1 MKNKEVADILY
12 EIADYLEMQDVD
24 WKPRAYRK
32 AARNIEGLS
41 ETIEDIYERG
51 ELGEIDGVGENIEN
65 KIAEYLETGEMQYHK
80 QLKEEL
86 PVDIEALTAVEGLG
100 PKRVKKIYQATG
112 VTNLDELEKAAEN
125 GEIAEIEGFGEK
137 TQQNILDHIETA
149 RKGEERMLIGKAFP
163 IAENLREELEE
174 SEKFNQVTLVGSF
187 RRRRPTVGDID
198 ILATADDAEE
208 AMEEFTSGSD
218 VKEVLGTGETKS
230 SIIISGDLQVD
241 LRIVDEDSYGAALQ
255 YFTGSKDHNVTL
267 RTIAVNKAWKL
278 NEYGLFD
285 SEDNKLAG
293 NTEESIYA
301 KLQLDYIEPEL
312 REDTGEVDAAAK
324 GNLPDLVEEDEIK
337 GDLQMHTDYSD
348 GRNTVEEM
356 AEKAEE
362 LGYEYILVTDHGHSL
377 QIASG
382 VDEEELE
389 EQREEIDEVNQ
400 EFDVE
405 VLQGVEANID
415 DNGELDI
422 SKEKLEELD
431 LVVAALHNKIENP
444 TESIVKALKEYPV
457 DILAH
462 PLNRKVSSREPLDVD
477 LDKIVEVAAE
487 ENVALEINSQP
498 ARLDLPWR
506 DVKEYR
512 DKVDYVVSTD
522 AHSPSELEY
531 MHLGVAQARRG
542 WCKQENILNTLP
554 LEKLKEKLR

>member
-12 EIADYLEMQDVD
+12 EIADFLEMQDVD

-41 ETIEDIYERG
+41 ESIEDIHERG

-65 KIAEYLETGEMQYHK
+65 KISEYLETGEMQYY
-80 QLKEEL
+80 QELKSDL

-100 PKRVKKIYQATG
+100 PKSVKKIYQAIG
-112 VTNLDELEKAAEN
+112 VTDLDELEEAAEE
-125 GEIAEIEGFGEK
+125 GEIAEIEGFGGK
-137 TQQNILDHIETA
+137 TQENILNHIETA

-163 IAENLREELEE
+163 IAENIREELEE
-174 SEKFNQVTLVGSF
+174 SNKFNRVTIVGSF

-198 ILATADDAEE
+198 ILATADDNEE

-241 LRIVDEDSYGAALQ
+241 LRIVDEESYGAALQ

-267 RTIAVNKAWKL
+267 RTIAVNKDWKL

-293 NTEESIYA
+293 STEESIYT
-301 KLQLDYIEPEL
+301 KLQMDYIEPEL
-312 REDTGEVDAAAK
+312 REDTGEVDTAME
-324 GNLPDLVEEDEIK
+324 GELPDLVEKEEIK

-348 GRNTVEEM
+348 GRNTVKDM
-356 AEKAEE
+356 AEKADE
-362 LGYEYILVTDHGHSL
+362 LGYEYILVTDHGASL
-377 QIASG
+377 QIANG

-389 EQREEIDEVNQ
+389 EQREEIDEVN
-400 EFDVE
+400 EEVDVE
-405 VLQGVEANID
+405 ILQGVEANID
-415 DNGELDI
+415 ESGELDI
-422 SKEKLEELD
+422 SKNKLEELD

-444 TESIVKALKEYPV
+444 TESIVKTLKKYPV

-462 PLNRKVSSREPLDVD
+462 PLNRKVNGREPLDID
-477 LDKIVEVAAE
+477 LDKITEVAAE

-498 ARLDLPWR
+498 ERLDLPWR

-512 DKVDYVVSTD
+512 GEAKYVVSTD

-542 WCKQENILNTLP
+542 WCEQENILNTLP
-554 LEKLKEKLR
+554 LEQLKEYFN

>member
-12 EIADYLEMQDVD
+12 EIADYLEMQDVE

-41 ETIEDIYERG
+41 ESIEDIHERG
-51 ELGEIDGVGENIEN
+51 ELGEIDGVGENIAD
-65 KIAEYLETGEMQYHK
+65 KIAEFIETGELQYYK
-80 QLKEEL
+80 ELKEEL

-100 PKRVKKIYQATG
+100 PKRVKKIYQGTG
-112 VTNLDELEKAAEN
+112 VTDLDELEEAAEN
-125 GEIAEIEGFGEK
+125 GEIADIEGFGEK
-137 TQQNILDHIETA
+137 TEQNILDHIETA

-163 IAENLREELEE
+163 IAENLREELQE
-174 SEKFNQVTLVGSF
+174 SEKFNQVTIVGSF

-255 YFTGSKDHNVTL
+255 YFTGSKDHNVNL
-267 RTIAVNKAWKL
+267 RTIAVNKDWKL

-312 REDTGEVDAAAK
+312 REDTGEVKAASK

-405 VLQGVEANID
+405 VLQGVETNID

-422 SKEKLEELD
+422 SKEKLEDLD

-444 TESIVKALKEYPV
+444 TESIVEALKDYPV

-462 PLNRKVSSREPLDVD
+462 PLNRKVNSREPLDVD
-477 LDKIVEVAAE
+477 LDKIVGVATE

-512 DKVDYVVSTD
+512 DKVNYVVSTD

-542 WCKQENILNTLP
+542 WCEQENILNTLP
-554 LEKLKEKLR
+554 LEELKEKLR

>member
-12 EIADYLEMQDVD
+12 EIADYLEMQDVE

-41 ETIEDIYERG
+41 ESIEDIHERG
-51 ELGEIDGVGENIEN
+51 ELGEIEGVGENIEN
-65 KIAEYLETGEMQYHK
+65 KVAEYLETGEMQYYK
-80 QLKEEL
+80 ELKVEL

-100 PKRVKKIYQATG
+100 PKRVKEIYQATG
-112 VTNLDELEKAAEN
+112 VTNLDELEEAA
-125 GEIAEIEGFGEK
+125 GDGKIADIEGFGEK

-149 RKGEERMLIGKAFP
+149 RKGEKRMLIGKAFP

-174 SEKFNQVTLVGSF
+174 SENFNQVTIVGSF

-198 ILATADDAEE
+198 ILATAVDAEE

-218 VKEVLGTGETKS
+218 VKEVLGEGETKS
-230 SIIISGDLQVD
+230 SIIISGGLQVD

-267 RTIAVNKAWKL
+267 RTIAANKDWKL

-285 SEDNKLAG
+285 SGDNKLAG
-293 NTEESIYA
+293 NTEDSIYA

-312 REDTGEVDAAAK
+312 REDTGEVKAASK
-324 GNLPDLVEEDEIK
+324 GNLPDLVEKDEIK

-348 GRNTVEEM
+348 GRNTIREM

-362 LGYEYILVTDHGHSL
+362 LGYEYILVTDHGSSL

-400 EFDVE
+400 ELDVE

-415 DNGELDI
+415 DNGQLDI

-431 LVVAALHNKIENP
+431 LIVAALHNKIENP
-444 TESIVKALKEYPV
+444 TESIVKTLKEYPV

-487 ENVALEINSQP
+487 ENIALEINSQP

-522 AHSPSELEY
+522 AHSPSEIEY
-531 MHLGVAQARRG
+531 MHLGVSQARRG
-542 WCKQENILNTLP
+542 WCEKENILNTLP
-554 LEKLKEKLR
+554 LEELKEKLR

>member
-41 ETIEDIYERG
+41 ESIEDIYESG

-65 KIAEYLETGEMQYHK
+65 KVAEYLETGEMQYHK

-86 PVDIEALTAVEGLG
+86 PVDIEALTVVEGLG

-112 VTNLDELEKAAEN
+112 VTNLDELEEAAEN

-267 RTIAVNKAWKL
+267 RTIAVNKDWKL

-293 NTEESIYA
+293 NTEELIYA

-389 EQREEIDEVNQ
+389 EQREEIDEVNR

-422 SKEKLEELD
+422 SNEKLEELD

-506 DVKEYR
+506 DVKKYR

-542 WCKQENILNTLP
+542 WCEQENILNTLP
-554 LEKLKEKLR
+554 LEDLKGKLR

>member
-542 WCKQENILNTLP
+542 WCEQENILNTLP

>member
-12 EIADYLEMQDVD
+12 EIADYLEMQDVE

-32 AARNIEGLS
+32 AARNIGGLS
-41 ETIEDIYERG
+41 ESIEDIHERG
-51 ELGEIDGVGENIEN
+51 ELDEIDGVGENIADKVGEF
-65 KIAEYLETGEMQYHK
+65 IETGEMQYYSE
-80 QLKEEL
+80 LKEEL
-86 PVDIEALTAVEGLG
+86 PVDIEALTAVEGMG
-100 PKRVKKIYQATG
+100 PKSVKRMYQAIG
-112 VTNLDELEKAAEN
+112 VTNLDELEQAAEN
-125 GEIAEIEGFGEK
+125 GEIAEIESFGEK
-137 TQQNILDHIETA
+137 TEQNILDHIETA
-149 RKGEERMLIGKAFP
+149 RQGEERMLIGKAFP
-163 IAENLREELEE
+163 IAENLRDDLQD
-174 SEKFNQVTLVGSF
+174 SEKFNRITIVGSF

-198 ILATADDAEE
+198 ILATADEPEE

-241 LRIVDEDSYGAALQ
+241 LRIVDEESYGAALQ

-267 RTIAVNKAWKL
+267 RTIAVNKDWKL

-293 NTEESIYA
+293 KAEESIYTE
-301 KLQLDYIEPEL
+301 LQMDYIEPEL
-312 REDTGEVDAAAK
+312 REDTGEVDTAAK
-324 GNLPDLVEEDEIK
+324 DTLPDLVERDEIK

-348 GRNTVEEM
+348 GRNTVREM
-356 AEKAEE
+356 AEKADE

-377 QIASG
+377 QIANG
-382 VDEEELE
+382 IDEEELE
-389 EQREEIDEVNQ
+389 EQQEEIEEVNQ
-400 EFDVE
+400 DVDVE

-422 SKEKLEELD
+422 SEEKLEELD

-444 TESIVKALKEYPV
+444 TESIVNALRDYPV

-462 PLNRKVSSREPLDVD
+462 PLNRKINSREPLDVD
-477 LDKIVEVAAE
+477 LDNIVKVAAE
-487 ENVALEINSQP
+487 ESVALEINSQP

-512 DKVDYVVSTD
+512 DKVDYIVSTD

-531 MHLGVAQARRG
+531 MHLGVSQARRG
-542 WCKQENILNTLP
+542 WCEQENILNTLP
-554 LEKLKEKLR
+554 LEELKEKLQ

>member
-41 ETIEDIYERG
+41 ESIEDIHESG

-65 KIAEYLETGEMQYHK
+65 KVAEYLETGEMQYYK
-80 QLKEEL
+80 ELKDEL
-86 PVDIEALTAVEGLG
+86 PVDIEALTTVEGLG

-112 VTNLDELEKAAEN
+112 VTNLDELEEAAEN
-125 GEIAEIEGFGEK
+125 GEIADIEGFGEK

-163 IAENLREELEE
+163 IAENLRNELEE
-174 SEKFNQVTLVGSF
+174 SEKFNKVTIVGSF

-198 ILATADDAEE
+198 ILATADNAEE

-218 VKEVLGTGETKS
+218 VKEVLGVGETKS

-241 LRIVDEDSYGAALQ
+241 LRIVEEDSYGAALQ

-267 RTIAVNKAWKL
+267 RTIAANKDWKL

-293 NTEESIYA
+293 NTEESIYT
-301 KLQLDYIEPEL
+301 KLQLDYIESEL
-312 REDTGEVDAAAK
+312 REDTGEVEAASK
-324 GNLPDLVEEDEIK
+324 GNLPEMVEKDEVK

-431 LVVAALHNKIENP
+431 LIVAALHNKIENP
-444 TESIVKALKEYPV
+444 TENIVKALKEYPV

-462 PLNRKVSSREPLDVD
+462 PLNRKVNSREPLDLD
-477 LDKIVEVAAE
+477 LDKITDVAAE

-498 ARLDLPWR
+498 ERLDLPWR

-542 WCKQENILNTLP
+542 WCEQENILNTLP
-554 LEKLKEKLR
+554 LEELKEKLR

>member
-41 ETIEDIYERG
+41 ESIEDIHERG

-65 KIAEYLETGEMQYHK
+65 KIAEFIETGEMQYYK
-80 QLKEEL
+80 ELKEEL

-112 VTNLDELEKAAEN
+112 VTNLDELEESAEN
-125 GEIAEIEGFGEK
+125 GEIADIEGFGEK

-163 IAENLREELEE
+163 IAENLREELQE
-174 SEKFNQVTLVGSF
+174 SEKFNQVTIVGSF

-198 ILATADDAEE
+198 ILATADDAEG
-208 AMEEFTSGSD
+208 AMVEFTSGSD
-218 VKEVLGTGETKS
+218 VKEILGTGETKS

-267 RTIAVNKAWKL
+267 RKIAVNKDWKL

-285 SEDNKLAG
+285 SKDNKLAG

-301 KLQLDYIEPEL
+301 KLQMNYIEPEL
-312 REDTGEVDAAAK
+312 REDTGEVEAASK
-324 GNLPDLVEEDEIK
+324 GNLPNLVEKDEIK

-462 PLNRKVSSREPLDVD
+462 PLNRKVNSREPLDLD
-477 LDKIVEVAAE
+477 LDKITDVAAE

-498 ARLDLPWR
+498 ERLDLPWR

-542 WCKQENILNTLP
+542 WCEQENMLNTLS
-554 LEKLKEKLR
+554 LEELKEKLR

>member
-41 ETIEDIYERG
+41 ETIEDIYESG

-65 KIAEYLETGEMQYHK
+65 KVAEYLETGEMQYHK
-80 QLKEEL
+80 QLKQEL
-86 PVDIEALTAVEGLG
+86 PVDIEALTVVEGLG

-112 VTNLDELEKAAEN
+112 VTNLDELEEAAEN

-267 RTIAVNKAWKL
+267 RTIAVNKDWKL

-312 REDTGEVDAAAK
+312 RESTGEVDAAAK

-348 GRNTVEEM
+348 GRNTVEEI

-389 EQREEIDEVNQ
+389 EQREEIDEVNR

-422 SKEKLEELD
+422 SNEKLEELD

-512 DKVDYVVSTD
+512 DKINYVVSTD

-542 WCKQENILNTLP
+542 WCEQENILNTLP

>member
-1 MKNKEVADILY
+1 MKQKEVADILY

>member
-12 EIADYLEMQDVD
+12 EIADYLEMQDVE

-41 ETIEDIYERG
+41 ESIEDIHERG
-51 ELGEIDGVGENIEN
+51 ELGEIEGVGENIEN
-65 KIAEYLETGEMQYHK
+65 KVAEYLETGEMQYYK
-80 QLKEEL
+80 ELKVEL

-100 PKRVKKIYQATG
+100 PKRVKEIYQATG
-112 VTNLDELEKAAEN
+112 VTNLDELEEAA
-125 GEIAEIEGFGEK
+125 GDGKIADIEGFGEK

-149 RKGEERMLIGKAFP
+149 RKGEKRMLIGKAFP

-174 SEKFNQVTLVGSF
+174 SENFNQVTIVGSF

-198 ILATADDAEE
+198 ILATAVDAEE

-218 VKEVLGTGETKS
+218 VKEVLGEGETKS
-230 SIIISGDLQVD
+230 SIIISGGLQVD

-267 RTIAVNKAWKL
+267 RTIAANKDWKL

-285 SEDNKLAG
+285 SGDNKLAG
-293 NTEESIYA
+293 NTEDSIYA

-312 REDTGEVDAAAK
+312 REDTGEVKAASK
-324 GNLPDLVEEDEIK
+324 GNLPDLVEKDEIK

-348 GRNTVEEM
+348 GRNTIREM

-362 LGYEYILVTDHGHSL
+362 LGYEYILVTDHGSSL

-400 EFDVE
+400 ELDVE

-415 DNGELDI
+415 DNGQLDI

-431 LVVAALHNKIENP
+431 LIVAALHNKIENP
-444 TESIVKALKEYPV
+444 TESIVKTLKEYPV

-487 ENVALEINSQP
+487 ENIALEINSQP

-522 AHSPSELEY
+522 AHSPSEIEY
-531 MHLGVAQARRG
+531 MHLGVSQARRG
-542 WCKQENILNTLP
+542 WCEKESILNTLP
-554 LEKLKEKLR
+554 LEELKEKLR